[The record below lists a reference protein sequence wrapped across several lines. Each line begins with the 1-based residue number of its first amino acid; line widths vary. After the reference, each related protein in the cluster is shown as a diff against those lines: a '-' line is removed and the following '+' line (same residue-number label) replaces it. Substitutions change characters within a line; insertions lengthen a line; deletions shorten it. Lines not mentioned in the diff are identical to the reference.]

1 MDKWTSD
8 IIAWVRRR
16 NDRKMSTFWT
26 LADGAGNLKTPAGW
40 WWWSFK
46 SYFLVLQIK
55 FSISRKSFLELSIGL
70 RLRDISRVSGHLS
83 GIGDGFPNTS
93 HVLMEHGYILG
104 WSQSFFCVR
113 CLRFNRMTK
122 PKILSIWS
130 GISLSPSAVIIFQQF
145 FLQTNSVIVYCD
157 CG

>member
-1 MDKWTSD
+1 MTILEFARFSNNFLFHGFSYKFFPLDFHINSTLVIQRCTCFRSVLFLNLSQHGVKLLNWFHNKLPTLDLHLAS
-8 IIAWVRRR
+8 IVR
-16 NDRKMSTFWT
+16 
-26 LADGAGNLKTPAGW
+26 
-40 WWWSFK
+40 
-46 SYFLVLQIK
+46 
-55 FSISRKSFLELSIGL
+55 SRF
-70 RLRDISRVSGHLS
+70 SGHLS

-130 GISLSPSAVIIFQQF
+130 GR
-145 FLQTNSVIVYCD
+145 Y
-157 CG
+157 